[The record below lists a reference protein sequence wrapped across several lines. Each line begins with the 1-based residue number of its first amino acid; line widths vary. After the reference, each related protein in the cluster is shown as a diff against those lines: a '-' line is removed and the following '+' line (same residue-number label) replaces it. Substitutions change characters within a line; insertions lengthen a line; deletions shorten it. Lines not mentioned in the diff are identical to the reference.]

1 MIVVNAK
8 NTSCWQLAAIDSS
21 LKPIYLAANKNNL
34 QNIILLAKIEK
45 ITKITADWQKT
56 IAAMAMEAR
65 TLTSQ

>member
-1 MIVVNAK
+1 LIVVNAK

-45 ITKITADWQKT
+45 SQKSLQTGKKPLQQWQW
-56 IAAMAMEAR
+56 R
-65 TLTSQ
+65 PGH